1 MERRAA
7 RVTIADVARAAS
19 VSTATVSFVLNDRRD
34 GVRISDAT
42 RASVLD
48 AATRLGY
55 TPNAAARALRRSRTT
70 VVTLLIATLRNPF
83 YVDIATAAERAV
95 AAGGY
100 DLNIVDSSVPGAKL
114 RALTHLHAG
123 GADGVIVATGHLTT
137 RGLDY
142 AALAS
147 LVQQGIPA
155 VLTLDYSPEADIPA
169 VRVDNAE
176 SAYLAARH
184 LVGLGHRRVAFLT
197 LRGTYPPA
205 ERDDARADRYRGY
218 RDALAEVNAPF
229 DPAWLV
235 QGADASLETGHA
247 LMHSLLAL
255 PEPRPTAAVAF
266 NDQMAIGAIRACH
279 EAGVRVPGEMAI
291 VGIGGIEAGAYA
303 VPALSTVDL
312 PRAELG
318 RLAAETL
325 LGLLDD
331 GQPPP
336 ERERVLPASLV
347 VRESCG
353 GARPRPQEAGGERG

>member
-1 MERRAA
+1 MERRTA
-7 RVTIADVARAAS
+7 RVTIADVARAVG
-19 VSTATVSFVLNDRRD
+19 VSTATVSFVLNNRTD

-42 RASVLD
+42 RALVFD
-48 AATRLGY
+48 AATQLGY
-55 TPNAAARALRRSRTT
+55 TPNVAARALRRSRTGI
-70 VVTLLIATLRNPF
+70 VTLLLATLRNPF
-83 YVDIATAAERAV
+83 YVDIATAAEHAI
-95 AAGGY
+95 AGGGY

-137 RGLDY
+137 RGRDY

-147 LVQQGIPA
+147 LVRQGIPA

-169 VRVDNAE
+169 VRVDNVE

-184 LVGLGHRRVAFLT
+184 LVRLGHRRVAFLAV
-197 LRGTYPPA
+197 RGTYPS
-205 ERDDARADRYRGY
+205 EEQDDARADRYRGY
-218 RDALAEVNAPF
+218 RNALAEADAPF

-247 LMHSLLAL
+247 LMHALLRGSA
-255 PEPRPTAAVAF
+255 PRPTAVVAF
-266 NDQMAIGAIRACH
+266 NDLMAIGAARACY
-279 EAGVRVPGEMAI
+279 EAGVNVPGEMAM
-291 VGIGGIEAGAYA
+291 VGIGGIAAGGYS

-318 RLAAETL
+318 RHAAETL
-325 LGLLDD
+325 LGLLN
-331 GQPPP
+331 GGKPP
-336 ERERVLPASLV
+336 ERERVLSASLH

-353 GARPRPQEAGGERG
+353 GMEAHTAGGERG